1 MPVDYA
7 NGKIYKIVCN
17 ITGDV
22 YYGSTTQALSKRLG
36 KHVSNYK
43 SWVKSTT
50 GKTTS
55 FQIIARGDYDICLVE
70 TVVCKSK
77 EQLHQRERFW
87 IEGND
92 CVNKFIPGR
101 SGKEYYEANREAA
114 SKRCKEYYD
123 ANREKICAKVK
134 EYREANREAA
144 SKRCK
149 EYYDA
154 NRETLIE
161 KMKIYQELNKEK
173 LAAHR
178 KVKVQCGC
186 GTTHAHGNQA
196 RHAKS
201 QKHQLWLSSSTNHSQ
216 RCP

>member
-7 NGKIYKIVCN
+7 NGKVYKIVCN

-123 ANREKICAKVK
+123 ANRE
-134 EYREANREAA
+134 
-144 SKRCK
+144 
-149 EYYDA
+149 
-154 NRETLIE
+154 TLIE

-186 GTTHAHGNQA
+186 GGTHTYGHTA

-201 QKHQLWLSSSTNHSQ
+201 QKHQLWLTGSTNHTQ

>member
-1 MPVDYA
+1 MEDTRRKQTMSTNYQ

-36 KHVSNYK
+36 EHRSNYK
-43 SWVKSTT
+43 SWLK
-50 GKTTS
+50 GKTRKMTS

-70 TVVCKSK
+70 KVVCDSK
-77 EQLHQRERFW
+77 EELHMRERFW
-87 IEGND
+87 IEGNT
-92 CVNKFIPGR
+92 CVNKYIPCR
-101 SGKEYYEANREAA
+101 AMKEYYG
-114 SKRCKEYYD
+114 

-134 EYREANREAA
+134 EYCEANREEIRERKKAWY
-144 SKRCK
+144 
-149 EYYDA
+149 EA

-186 GTTHAHGNQA
+186 GGTHTYGHTA

-201 QKHQLWLSSSTNHSQ
+201 QKHQLWLTGSTNHTQ